1 MYGLHT
7 FCLIDAFVHANLHA
21 CVHANMHANM
31 HADKHANMLDTRQPD
46 PLCVSHPRESYYCR
60 CVLTIAGVC

>member
-21 CVHANMHANM
+21 DM
-31 HADKHANMLDTRQPD
+31 HADMHANMLDTTQFD
-46 PLCVSHPRESYYCR
+46 PSGVSHPRESYYCR